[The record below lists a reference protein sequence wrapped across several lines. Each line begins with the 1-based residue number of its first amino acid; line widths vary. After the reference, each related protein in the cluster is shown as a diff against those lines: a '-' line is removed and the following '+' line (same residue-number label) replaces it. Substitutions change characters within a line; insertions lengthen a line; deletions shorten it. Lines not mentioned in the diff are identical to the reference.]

1 MIRNSRSC
9 STGDV
14 RGFVVLLGKGS
25 LDELLL
31 LLLTMSVA
39 ASCASSAD
47 DSGRCSHINR
57 QHDVGCEERRRHAL
71 DARLLRTEWFASKG
85 AWENLRLKRD
95 YPTPDRGEGDA
106 KGMQVRTIS

>member
-1 MIRNSRSC
+1 MVRNGRAC
-9 STGDV
+9 STGDG
-14 RGFVVLLGKGS
+14 RGFRGLLGKGS

-57 QHDVGCEERRRHAL
+57 QHDVGCEERRRHTL
-71 DARLLRTEWFASKG
+71 DARLLRTKWFARKA
-85 AWENLRLKRD
+85 AWENLRLKGD
-95 YPTPDRGEGDA
+95 YPTPDRGGGDA
-106 KGMQVRTIS
+106 RGIQVTTIW